1 VNDYAEAKTWINLAE
16 RDYAVASHLNETFL
30 PLPVEIICF
39 HCQQAVEKA
48 LKAILAYYED
58 SIPKIHDISVLL
70 QLCKAHTDEIHIDE
84 KISET
89 VTNFAVMTRYTE
101 DRRDFTEDTAEFALK
116 QAKQALEMVKQ
127 ALDKAQKEAAQN
139 IEAVEDENEQ

>member
-1 VNDYAEAKTWINLAE
+1 M
-16 RDYAVASHLNETFL
+16 
-30 PLPVEIICF
+30 PVEIICF
-39 HCQQAVEKA
+39 HCQHAVEKA
-48 LKAILAYYED
+48 LKAILAFYED
-58 SIPKIHDISVLL
+58 SIPKIHDIAVLL

-116 QAKQALEMVKQ
+116 QAKQTLEMVKK
-127 ALDKAQKEAAQN
+127 AIGKAQGETERNQSPKE
-139 IEAVEDENEQ
+139 EAT